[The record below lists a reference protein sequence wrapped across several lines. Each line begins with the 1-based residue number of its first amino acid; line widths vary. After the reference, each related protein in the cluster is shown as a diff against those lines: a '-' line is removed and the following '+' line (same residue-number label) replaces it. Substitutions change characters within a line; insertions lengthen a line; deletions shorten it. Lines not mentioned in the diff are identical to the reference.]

1 MTEASDAVARYRLRA
16 EELRI
21 LRILASDK
29 TTRQIERQLLAIA
42 DWYERM
48 ATSADAVD
56 KTNHTLNTASSGPE
70 KDVQT
75 DAVYAS
81 RAANPRD

>member
-16 EELRI
+16 EE